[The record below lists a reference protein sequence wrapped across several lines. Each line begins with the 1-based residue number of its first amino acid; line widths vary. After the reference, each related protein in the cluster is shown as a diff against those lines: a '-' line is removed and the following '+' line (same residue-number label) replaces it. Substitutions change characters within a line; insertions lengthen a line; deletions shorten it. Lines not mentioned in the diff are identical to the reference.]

1 MKCNYCGAD
10 NKEGAKFCASCGAEL
25 KEKKKEEVKVEK
37 VEVKEVKEPVKETKP
52 STVKDG
58 KATASLVLG
67 ICGLIIWC
75 LTLPLTIVGLILGIA
90 SKERSGKRTA
100 GIVINSIGLA
110 LSIIALIIMFMFGA
124 IINTAIEEVNRSGN
138 LEDFFE
144 TLEREM
150 EKVEEYESNNNT
162 LTPATPK
169 EPVITDSSKI
179 VGDENYGYV
188 KVPTTWVPFKD
199 VDNDSVY
206 QYTDIGE
213 AGYIVTLQTYDET
226 DTTALTAANNLLT
239 NVRSEGAEATLK
251 AATVGGKYVAWV
263 VDAKYSDTS
272 YIDIYLFKADN
283 KLHFVSIEGPDDTND
298 NFEIPKTFSLTK

>member
-25 KEKKKEEVKVEK
+25 KEKKKEEVKEEK
-37 VEVKEVKEPVKETKP
+37 VEVKEPVKVKATD
-52 STVKDG
+52 TAKDG

-67 ICGLIIWC
+67 ICSLIIWC
-75 LTLPLTIVGLILGIA
+75 LTFPLSLIGLILGIA

-100 GIVINSIGLA
+100 GIVINTIGLV
-110 LSIIALIIMFMFGA
+110 LSTICLILMFMFGA
-124 IINTAIEEVNRSGN
+124 IVNAAIEEVGRSGDI
-138 LEDFFE
+138 EDFFE
-144 TLEREM
+144 TIEREI
-150 EKVEEYESNNNT
+150 EKAEEYDNGKIT
-162 LTPATPK
+162 IPTTPS
-169 EPVITDSSKI
+169 EPVITDSTKI
-179 VGDENYGYV
+179 VGTDTYGYV

-213 AGYIVTLQTYDET
+213 AGYIVTLNVYSEDIA
-226 DTTALTAANNLLT
+226 ALQAANNLKK
-239 NVRSEGAEATLK
+239 NIESEGAEANLK
-251 AATVGGKYVAWV
+251 TAIVGNKYVAWV

-272 YIDIYLFKADN
+272 YIDIYLFKAND
-283 KLHFVSIEGPDDTND
+283 KLYYVAIEGPDDTND